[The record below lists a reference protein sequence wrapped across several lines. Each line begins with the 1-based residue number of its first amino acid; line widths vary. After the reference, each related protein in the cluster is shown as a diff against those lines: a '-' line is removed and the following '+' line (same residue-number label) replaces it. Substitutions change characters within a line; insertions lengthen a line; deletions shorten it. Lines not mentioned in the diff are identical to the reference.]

1 MHNDSAARFFFFL
14 TLRRPLFLASC
25 LPLCAVFVLVP
36 LVVPAGQVALCA
48 FAFACKRTAAACY
61 AGCARWPRGAD
72 IRPGRAQTCSIA
84 VFGGRLSARPVLS
97 GTSGRLIVLGAFMAS
112 RIRFPCLER

>member
-1 MHNDSAARFFFFL
+1 AARFFFFL

-36 LVVPAGQVALCA
+36 LVVPAGQVALS
-48 FAFACKRTAAACY
+48 ACY